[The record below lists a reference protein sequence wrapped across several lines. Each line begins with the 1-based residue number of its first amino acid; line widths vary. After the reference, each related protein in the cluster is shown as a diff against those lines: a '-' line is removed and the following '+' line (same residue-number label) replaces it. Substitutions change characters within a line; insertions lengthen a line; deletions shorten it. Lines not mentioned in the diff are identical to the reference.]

1 LPAAFG
7 IDCYGFRVASVAYTQ
22 TPRSTTRRLA
32 ARGCYD
38 RSVVHAI
45 LDEAL
50 VAHLGVT
57 TDSGP
62 RVMPTTF
69 ARVGEMV
76 YVHGSLANRT
86 FREASGAAVCLE
98 VTLLDGL
105 VLARS
110 AFHHSMNYRSVMI
123 YAVAS
128 AVIDLAEKRA
138 ALDAMVERA
147 APGRSAAARPPTDT
161 ELRSTLVLSLPLVE
175 VSAKVRTGGPLD
187 DEADLSWPVWAGV
200 IPLRLE
206 AGPPVAV
213 VALPSGGAADLQ

>member
-1 LPAAFG
+1 M
-7 IDCYGFRVASVAYTQ
+7 
-22 TPRSTTRRLA
+22 
-32 ARGCYD
+32 
-38 RSVVHAI
+38 HAI

-110 AFHHSMNYRSVMI
+110 AFHHSMNYRSVMV

-128 AVIDLAEKRA
+128 AVIDPGEKRA
-138 ALDAMVERA
+138 ALDAMVERS
-147 APGRSAAARPPTDT
+147 APGRSAAARPPTDS
-161 ELRSTLVLSLPLVE
+161 ELRSTLVLSIPLVE

-206 AGPPVAV
+206 AGPPVAH
-213 VALPSGGAADLQ
+213 

>member
-1 LPAAFG
+1 
-7 IDCYGFRVASVAYTQ
+7 VATLDGYTP
-22 TPRSTTRRLA
+22 TLRSTTRRLA
-32 ARGCYD
+32 ARGSYD
-38 RSVVHAI
+38 RTVVHAI

-57 TDSGP
+57 TDGGP
-62 RVMPTTF
+62 RVIPTTF
-69 ARVGEMV
+69 ARVGELV
-76 YVHGSLANRT
+76 YVHGSVANRT

-110 AFHHSMNYRSVMI
+110 AFHHSMNYRSVMV

-128 AVIDLAEKRA
+128 VVTDPGEKRA

-147 APGRSAAARPPTDT
+147 APGRSATARPPTDA
-161 ELRSTLVLSLPLVE
+161 ELRSTLVLSVPLVE

-187 DEADLSWPVWAGV
+187 DDADLSWPVWAGV
-200 IPLRLE
+200 IPLHLE
-206 AGPPVAV
+206 AGRPVAT
-213 VALPSGGAADLQ
+213 AASASGGAADHQ